1 MAPPLRGHR
10 TDGAAALH
18 AVRTRVFF
26 DLCAPAGPPFA
37 EELAT
42 LLLRAVGE
50 PAAAARGLLALHRR
64 ISRTPPCEQRNHAL
78 LICANT
84 LAQCAIRTD
93 RPADAQRWT
102 QRALARLGPATPPG
116 LCGHAH
122 NLRGV
127 AYLDQS
133 AYASA
138 LEHFSRALAFARTA
152 GDVRTEAGVVANV
165 AAVLSQLA
173 CPRAAIALIEP
184 VLRSLQA
191 MALHER
197 PDACSILLCNL
208 AGAYLQLATEGAER
222 RHVVLAR
229 RHARRAV
236 LDAFERERL
245 SDEAVATLN
254 LAQAETLAGHPWR
267 GLRWLWRLLPRAS
280 TGSAGQAV
288 KIGMAG
294 VALEQGRIAQAAAW
308 FDALLPWPAEA
319 NSGIELSFLKLQ
331 VDLRRAQGRWH
342 DAANALAALQQW
354 RSVRHASALRERAM
368 VLADGCLRDDRQ
380 LMAFLAHDLRAPLH
394 SLARLSDQPRDDDE
408 LRALAARAARDIGR
422 TVDRFD
428 SSAAAA
434 LSQPALPFP
443 LAATMRAA
451 RASVVADAQACAVTV
466 DMEVADDAAVVVG
479 RIDVVER
486 AVVNLLLNAIGVS
499 APGDTVWLS
508 LGGGP
513 GQWRVRVADAGPGWG
528 VAAVGASSLP
538 PCRAHFGLGLD
549 FVGRA
554 AAAHGGSMKVQTGRG
569 GRGVVVELVLAAATP
584 S

>member
-1 MAPPLRGHR
+1 MARLPRGHSS
-10 TDGAAALH
+10 DGAVALD
-18 AVRTRVFF
+18 AVRARVFL
-26 DLCAPAGPPFA
+26 DLCAPAGAVFA
-37 EELAT
+37 EELAA
-42 LLLRAVGE
+42 LIRRAVGE
-50 PAAAARGLLALHRR
+50 PAAAARSLLTAHRR
-64 ISRTPPCEQRNHAL
+64 IARTPACEQRDHAL

-84 LAQCAIRTD
+84 LAQCALRTD
-93 RPADAQRWT
+93 RPGDAHRWSR
-102 QRALARLGPATPPG
+102 RAVALLGPATPPG

-308 FDALLPWPAEA
+308 FDALLPWTAEA

-342 DAANALAALQQW
+342 DAADALAALQQW
-354 RSVRHASALRERAM
+354 RCVRDASALRERAM

-394 SLARLSDQPRDDDE
+394 SLARLSDQPRGDDE
-408 LRALAARAARDIGR
+408 VRELAARAARDIGR

-428 SSAAAA
+428 SGVAASLSCPAMPFSLAAA
-434 LSQPALPFP
+434 
-443 LAATMRAA
+443 MRAA
-451 RASVVADAQACAVTV
+451 QSSVAADAQACAVTV
-466 DMEVADDAAVVVG
+466 DMTPADDTAVVCG

-486 AVVNLLLNAIGVS
+486 ALVNLLVNAIGVS
-499 APGDTVWLS
+499 APGDTVCLS
-508 LGGGP
+508 LDGGGP
-513 GQWRVRVADAGPGWG
+513 GQWCVRVADTGPGWG
-528 VAAVGASSLP
+528 AAAAGASLP
-538 PCRAHFGLGLD
+538 ASRAHFGLGLD
-549 FVGRA
+549 FVRRA
-554 AAAHGGSMKVQTGRG
+554 AAAHGGSVKVQTGPD
-569 GRGVVVELVLAAATP
+569 GRGVVVALVLAAATP